1 MTFDELEKC
10 LIEEFGDSDT
20 NDLADLV
27 WIARGESA
35 GLCVACKTV
44 AFGVEPDARRYKCD
58 ACGKSAVFGIEELI
72 VTLGG

>member
-35 GLCVACKTV
+35 GLCGLWSRT
-44 AFGVEPDARRYKCD
+44 RRQT
-58 ACGKSAVFGIEELI
+58 IQM
-72 VTLGG
+72 